1 MLNTTFTSSN
11 KNNRWQWL
19 DSAKGIAIF
28 AVMMQHAAHFV
39 FASDGIFASLV
50 IDTFFMPLFFLCSG
64 FVSIKL
70 LNRSVEHKWGIV
82 LKDFSLLLP
91 FVFCGTIYGYCI
103 TGDFTINGILKRLLS
118 TWSIGYWFLFVLF
131 LFRMAVIFSGMVVS
145 ACRIDKYKM
154 GGVIVLSFVV
164 ALILGHLTNRWG
176 FVVAY
181 FPFFILGIIMRKYS
195 LHTLILQYQWGTF
208 VLVIL
213 AVLSF
218 VTYHYLDL
226 SIHPMFH
233 TFVVRGL
240 VTLSL
245 FLACFYSEGNELLA
259 KIGSY
264 SLDIYCLHYFFIVGC
279 YKTLVLEGFLFSY
292 PWAVQTLLIF
302 VVAILLIM
310 ASIVLSKCISA
321 VPNLHKF
328 IFGR

>member
-1 MLNTTFTSSN
+1 MSSIASDN
-11 KNNRWQWL
+11 QSIRWQWL

-28 AVMMQHAAHFV
+28 AVMMQHGAHFV
-39 FASDGIFASLV
+39 LASDDIFASLV

-64 FVSIKL
+64 FVCVKL

-91 FVFCGTIYGYCI
+91 FVLCGIAYGYCI
-103 TGDFTINGILKRLLS
+103 TGRLTISGILMRLLS

-131 LFRMAVIFSGMVVS
+131 LFRIAVIFSDILLS
-145 ACRIDKYKM
+145 ACNIGRYKI
-154 GGVIVLSFVV
+154 GVIVLSLVV
-164 ALILGHLTNRWG
+164 ALIFGRLTDRWE
-176 FVVAY
+176 FTVAY
-181 FPFFILGIIMRKYS
+181 FPFFLLGIVMRKYS
-195 LHTLILQYQWGTF
+195 LHTRILQYQWGTTI
-208 VLVIL
+208 LALL

-218 VTYHYLDL
+218 VLYHYLGY
-226 SIHPMFH
+226 SIHPVFH

-245 FLACFYSEGNELLA
+245 FLACFHSGGNALLA
-259 KIGSY
+259 TIGSY

-279 YKTLVLEGFLFSY
+279 HKVLVPEGFLLSY
-292 PWAVQTLLIF
+292 PWAVQTLMMF
-302 VVAILLIM
+302 VVASLLTM
-310 ASIVLSKCISA
+310 ASITLSRCISA